1 MKIDCSA
8 RQISNMNTEF
18 FKFDMSYIYKYIYI
32 YIYYIILYYI
42 IYIYIKKMQMV
53 TTQKLSLYPYISK
66 TWSQLQQICE
76 IQSYRTN

>member
-32 YIYYIILYYI
+32 YIILYYIILY
-42 IYIYIKKMQMV
+42 IYKKDANGNNPKAIPTSIHFKNLV
-53 TTQKLSLYPYISK
+53 TTS
-66 TWSQLQQICE
+66 
-76 IQSYRTN
+76 TNMRNSVL

>member
-32 YIYYIILYYI
+32 YIYYIILY
-42 IYIYIKKMQMV
+42 IYKKDANGNNPKAIPTSIHFKNLV
-53 TTQKLSLYPYISK
+53 TTS
-66 TWSQLQQICE
+66 
-76 IQSYRTN
+76 TNMRNSVL